1 MNEVNPV
8 KSFNYSG
15 RVKKHYIRT
24 PPFTILILILTSW
37 DYRMSTPSVSGHHV
51 VHILMMITNS
61 TKNSKLCKKS
71 SGARNHYTLKKQKQ
85 TNITGVFTFSRPKLK
100 IAPELLTKFPLGK
113 LWLHLTLLSGF
124 PYAFGSK
131 YRTKQKTELEWEIE
145 TGISIQYL
153 SSFIFIFVNFK
164 KRKHS
169 YPKILPQQ
177 L

>member
-61 TKNSKLCKKS
+61 TKNSKLCKKC
-71 SGARNHYTLKKQKQ
+71 SGARNHYTFKKTK
-85 TNITGVFTFSRPKLK
+85 TNKHYRSFYIFKTKIKDCTRITHKISTWQIVASSHFAQWFSLCLWQQVQNK
-100 IAPELLTKFPLGK
+100 TKNRIRMRNRNWDLDTVP
-113 LWLHLTLLSGF
+113 
-124 PYAFGSK
+124 
-131 YRTKQKTELEWEIE
+131 
-145 TGISIQYL
+145 
-153 SSFIFIFVNFK
+153 FIFIFVNFK
-164 KRKHS
+164 KRKHL